1 MGRCY
6 VDLRPETVE
15 TAEYISKTLGQSTV
29 QFKTRSEGG
38 KKGSP
43 FFSNVN
49 EALHFGSRPLL
60 TQVYSRQTKRWQPG
74 LPNLGR
80 PWTKILKSEEGPLL
94 TVKYGNLC

>member
-43 FFSNVN
+43 FSGTDNIGEIECV
-49 EALHFGSRPLL
+49 AAVTGCVLSR
-60 TQVYSRQTKRWQPG
+60 SW
-74 LPNLGR
+74 
-80 PWTKILKSEEGPLL
+80 
-94 TVKYGNLC
+94 